1 MHTTLSMENHST
13 EATKGNIL
21 VVDDTLA
28 NVQLLSRMLT
38 EQGYKVRKVLNGP
51 MALMGVQTAPP
62 DLILLDVNMPDM
74 NGYEVCQLLKA
85 DQSTQGIPIIFI
97 SALNEVTEKVKA
109 FSVGGVDY
117 ITKPFQ
123 LAEVLARIEHQLMLQ
138 ELQRQLQKQN
148 FLLQKKIQEH
158 ELALQELELAKA
170 ALQQANQELS
180 RLAIIDDLTQVANR
194 RHFYDYLSQVW
205 QQSLQA
211 HSSLSLLLCD
221 VDHFKAYNDAY
232 GHQKGD
238 HCLRQVARA
247 IQQTICRSTDLVA
260 RYGGE
265 EFAVILF
272 DTTAALAMNLASEMQ
287 NNLQTLQ
294 LAHPKSMVDAFVT
307 LSIGVATTIPHPD
320 HSPELLIAI
329 ADQALYS
336 AKEQGRN
343 RVITEI
349 C

>member
-1 MHTTLSMENHST
+1 MENHST

-85 DQSTQGIPIIFI
+85 DHATQNIPIIFI

-123 LAEVLARIEHQLMLQ
+123 MAEVLARIEHQLMLQ
-138 ELQRQLQKQN
+138 ALQRQLQTQN
-148 FLLQKKIQEH
+148 VLLQQKIQEH
-158 ELALQELELAKA
+158 ELAVQELELAKA
-170 ALQQANQELS
+170 ALQQANQELR
-180 RLAIIDDLTQVANR
+180 RLTIIDDLTQVSNR
-194 RHFYDYLSQVW
+194 RHFYDHLAQVW
-205 QQSLQA
+205 QRSLQT
-211 HSSLSLLLCD
+211 HTSLSLLLCD
-221 VDHFKAYNDAY
+221 VDQFKAYNDAY

-238 HCLRQVARA
+238 DCLRQVARA
-247 IQQTICRSTDLVA
+247 IQQTIRRSSDLVA

-272 DTTAALAMNLASEMQ
+272 DTNAAAAVKLAGEMQ

-294 LAHPKSMVDAFVT
+294 LPHPTSMVSPFVT
-307 LSIGVATTIPHPD
+307 LSIGVATTVPQPNQSAD
-320 HSPELLIAI
+320 ALIAI

-336 AKEQGRN
+336 AKERGRN
-343 RVITEI
+343 RVVVEI

>member
-1 MHTTLSMENHST
+1 MKNYSIETI
-13 EATKGNIL
+13 KGNIL

-38 EQGYKVRKVLNGP
+38 EHGYKVRKVLNGP

-62 DLILLDVNMPDM
+62 DLILLDVNMPEM
-74 NGYEVCQLLKA
+74 SGYEVCQSLKSNHA
-85 DQSTQGIPIIFI
+85 TQDIPIIFI
-97 SALNEVTEKVKA
+97 SALNEVAEKVKA

-123 LAEVLARIEHQLMLQ
+123 LDEVLARIEHQLMLR

-148 FLLQKKIQEH
+148 LLLQKKIQEH
-158 ELALQELELAKA
+158 EQAVWELEQAQTD
-170 ALQQANQELS
+170 LQQANQNLQ

-194 RHFYDYLSQVW
+194 RHFYDYLARVW
-205 QQSLQA
+205 HRSLQMQT
-211 HSSLSLLLCD
+211 HLSLLLCD
-221 VDHFKAYNDAY
+221 VDHFKPYNDAY
-232 GHQKGD
+232 GHQMGD
-238 HCLRQVARA
+238 YCLRQVAKA
-247 IQQTICRSTDLVA
+247 IQTTIRRSSDLVA

-265 EFAVILF
+265 EFVVILF
-272 DTTAALAMNLASEMQ
+272 DTNADKAIYLANQIQKNLH
-287 NNLQTLQ
+287 TLQ
-294 LAHPKSMVDAFVT
+294 ISHPKSAVSAFVT
-307 LSIGVATTIPHPD
+307 LSIGVATTIPAAEQTAD
-320 HSPELLIAI
+320 GLIAI

-343 RVITEI
+343 RIVQQA